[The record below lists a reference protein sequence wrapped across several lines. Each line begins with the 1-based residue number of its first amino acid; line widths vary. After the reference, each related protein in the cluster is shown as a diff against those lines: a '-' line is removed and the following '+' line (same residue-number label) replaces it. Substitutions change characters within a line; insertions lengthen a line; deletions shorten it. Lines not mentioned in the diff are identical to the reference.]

1 MKGQIQNVI
10 PTQGGK
16 HMFASMQKKHKTCS
30 AHSLEKTSKVNES
43 FGNFQKWMFSTSI
56 TAEVLKKLQN
66 AFPPS
71 MGIKQKYASHRAW
84 GSQFQ
89 LFEHPPSENG
99 KSEKR
104 TLQALTAIAA
114 FWQTRNSNMVLE
126 GLKK

>member
-1 MKGQIQNVI
+1 MDVFDKYHRRGVETN
-10 PTQGGK
+10 P
-16 HMFASMQKKHKTCS
+16 
-30 AHSLEKTSKVNES
+30 
-43 FGNFQKWMFSTSI
+43 
-56 TAEVLKKLQN
+56 QN

-89 LFEHPPSENG
+89 LFEHPPSEND

-114 FWQTRNSNMVLE
+114 F
-126 GLKK
+126 